1 MNYRRLTLTAT
12 GRTRA
17 LVEDNALDQIRA
29 WMNWSG
35 DHIELVAQYA
45 LAHAEQFDAKTLYA
59 PGARTYGAIITVT
72 LPSREPRPAEVA
84 EDGALLPPLPQPW
97 EAGR

>member
-1 MNYRRLTLTAT
+1 MNRHRLTLTAT

-29 WMNWSG
+29 WMNWS
-35 DHIELVAQYA
+35 A

-72 LPSREPRPAEVA
+72 LPSRAPRPEEVA

>member
-29 WMNWSG
+29 WMTWPG
-35 DHIELVAQYA
+35 DHVELVAQHA
-45 LAHAEQFDAKTLYA
+45 LANAQRFDTTTLYA
-59 PGARTYGAIITVT
+59 PGELTYTATITVT

-97 EAGR
+97 EASR